1 MISLSWFTVDWEFPG
16 RTFGVN
22 VAFDNNA
29 THGELTPRLLADGLK
44 MAILNPLFAILIFL
58 IARAGIIILL
68 WMKKEKDFEN
78 ELTLL

>member
-1 MISLSWFTVDWEFPG
+1 MISLSWFTVAWGFPG
-16 RTFGVN
+16 QTFGFN

-29 THGELTPRLLADGLK
+29 AHGELTPRLLADGLK

-58 IARAGIIILL
+58 IARAGITILL